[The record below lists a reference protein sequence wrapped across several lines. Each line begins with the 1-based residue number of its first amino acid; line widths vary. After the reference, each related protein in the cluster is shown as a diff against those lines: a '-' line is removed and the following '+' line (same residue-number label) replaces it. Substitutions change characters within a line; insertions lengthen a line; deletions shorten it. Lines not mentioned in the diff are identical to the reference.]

1 MHKRLFVV
9 ILGALFL
16 VGALAGC
23 NAKVPKDAMAFSP
36 QTLQDRQLQSR
47 RFDSGD
53 ELSLI
58 AACGGV
64 LQDLGYAMEES
75 DAALGFMLGSKTRE
89 ATDGGQIAM
98 ALLVA
103 ALGGGNVPVDNHQI
117 IRASIV
123 TRPIF
128 QKKEGEAQH
137 GLLSE
142 EKIVE
147 VTKTVHDAL
156 YEYLND
162 SFSAEV
168 SDKISVRLA
177 EKTAESLQKDL
188 EIISLIK
195 GTVGSTIIR
204 VTFQRIIINTQGQIS
219 ALEYINSAEVYQDFF
234 NKLSQSVFLEAHK
247 I

>member
-1 MHKRLFVV
+1 MLFR
-9 ILGALFL
+9 
-16 VGALAGC
+16 
-23 NAKVPKDAMAFSP
+23 S
-36 QTLQDRQLQSR
+36 
-47 RFDSGD
+47 
-53 ELSLI
+53 
-58 AACGGV
+58 
-64 LQDLGYAMEES
+64 
-75 DAALGFMLGSKTRE
+75 
-89 ATDGGQIAM
+89 
-98 ALLVA
+98 
-103 ALGGGNVPVDNHQI
+103 
-117 IRASIV
+117 
-123 TRPIF
+123 
-128 QKKEGEAQH
+128 
-137 GLLSE
+137 
-142 EKIVE
+142 VE